1 LVIRCFHSLILIF
14 ILGSLVGQDTLRVYQ
29 SMHQKMST
37 FPIVVDD
44 DLDHFEAY
52 QALSKNEIPP
62 YKDKGRAFRSY
73 DDYWTGGVIV
83 NNEQEVFP
91 LMIEGLFEEVYIDG
105 NPISFCVLDLC
116 EDTTGLIVQPQQ
128 KVAYTDLGFG
138 SHVFVAKLGG
148 YNLKKDFKPV
158 FSDRSTFE
166 GLENKDNRFPLLF
179 TLFLCGVFFVLSL
192 MSLLIYLA
200 INEKTFLYYSLFCIG
215 ILIYTFRKVGEI
227 NEAYFVIDSV
237 LPWVYCK
244 MLWFF
249 ILFAT
254 YLKFSSAFINAK
266 EKYPKINTASDTVV
280 KVILIAFIPEFIL
293 LALGYYKESYTFY
306 YLLRVGVSFY
316 CLYILVAL
324 YKHKKDHFVK
334 FLLVG
339 GGALLLSEII
349 TSLFYNNF
357 ATVVGLIGLMMDFL
371 VFSAAIAYKLYFD
384 FYRRLLLENENTN
397 NQLMIE
403 KLERDK
409 MKLNVN
415 TLQAQFNPHFIFNSM
430 NSIKEFII
438 TNQSEKASG
447 YLAKF
452 ATLMRKVLDYSSK
465 ESITLEKEL
474 NITKEYL
481 TFFQMMSEDEVSV
494 EIDLADDV
502 EEDLILVPP
511 LIIQPYVENI
521 FKHAFT
527 KDIKDRKIRIRVH
540 EKGEALIIE
549 VIDNGIGFQNKKS
562 YIDGHESKGMDINKE
577 RIITW
582 CRLYNKTSTVECLS
596 LTKDNAVSG
605 SMVRITI

>member
-1 LVIRCFHSLILIF
+1 
-14 ILGSLVGQDTLRVYQ
+14 
-29 SMHQKMST
+29 
-37 FPIVVDD
+37 
-44 DLDHFEAY
+44 
-52 QALSKNEIPP
+52 
-62 YKDKGRAFRSY
+62 
-73 DDYWTGGVIV
+73 
-83 NNEQEVFP
+83 
-91 LMIEGLFEEVYIDG
+91 
-105 NPISFCVLDLC
+105 
-116 EDTTGLIVQPQQ
+116 
-128 KVAYTDLGFG
+128 
-138 SHVFVAKLGG
+138 
-148 YNLKKDFKPV
+148 
-158 FSDRSTFE
+158 
-166 GLENKDNRFPLLF
+166 
-179 TLFLCGVFFVLSL
+179 
-192 MSLLIYLA
+192 
-200 INEKTFLYYSLFCIG
+200 
-215 ILIYTFRKVGEI
+215 
-227 NEAYFVIDSV
+227 
-237 LPWVYCK
+237 
-244 MLWFF
+244 
-249 ILFAT
+249 
-254 YLKFSSAFINAK
+254 
-266 EKYPKINTASDTVV
+266 
-280 KVILIAFIPEFIL
+280 
-293 LALGYYKESYTFY
+293 
-306 YLLRVGVSFY
+306 
-316 CLYILVAL
+316 
-324 YKHKKDHFVK
+324 
-334 FLLVG
+334 
-339 GGALLLSEII
+339 
-349 TSLFYNNF
+349 
-357 ATVVGLIGLMMDFL
+357 MDFL